1 MTDGQTE
8 RVDVRIVGIE
18 LPGRTCAD
26 PRPGGL
32 VYENVHVGVQ
42 RRKEVVDI
50 VPGDAPTA
58 VWEFTVD
65 PVTRDAILDF
75 RGPVVQ
81 GRRGDRFL
89 YLSWGS
95 VGANGSFEMFRRAK
109 LMLDAV
115 SSESVGDADR
125 PGRRLVGTLGLTHG
139 DGMPRC
145 AAVRPPV
152 ITWTVEPA

>member
-1 MTDGQTE
+1 MEVQIIGVT
-8 RVDVRIVGIE
+8 

-32 VYENVHVGVQ
+32 TYENVHVGVQ
-42 RRKEVVDI
+42 RRQEVVDM
-50 VPGDAPTA
+50 VPGDASTA
-58 VWEFTVD
+58 SWRLTVD
-65 PVTRDAILDF
+65 PVLGDGALDF
-75 RGPVVQ
+75 RGPFVQ

-95 VGANGSFEMFRRAK
+95 VDARGRFEMFRRAK

-115 SSESVGDADR
+115 SPDLVRAAEQ
-125 PGRRLVGTLGLTHG
+125 PEHRLVGTVGLTHD

-145 AAVRPPV
+145 AAVRPPE
-152 ITWTVEPA
+152 ISWTVASD

>member
-8 RVDVRIVGIE
+8 RVDVRIVGVE

-26 PRPGGL
+26 PRPDGL

-65 PVTRDAILDF
+65 PVTRDATLDF
-75 RGPVVQ
+75 RGSVVQ

-89 YLSWGS
+89 YLSWGT
-95 VGANGSFEMFRRAK
+95 VDANGSFEMFRRAK

-115 SSESVGDADR
+115 SAELVRDADR
-125 PGRRLVGTLGLTHG
+125 PEHRLVGTLGLTHG

-152 ITWTVEPA
+152 ITWTVDPS

>member
-1 MTDGQTE
+1 
-8 RVDVRIVGIE
+8 VDLRIIGTE

-32 VYENVHVGVQ
+32 VHENVHVGLQ
-42 RRKEVVDI
+42 RRREVVDI
-50 VPGDAPTA
+50 IPGDAPTA
-58 VWEFTVD
+58 VWDLSVN
-65 PVTRDAILDF
+65 PVTSDGTLDF
-75 RGPVVQ
+75 RGPFVQ

-95 VGANGSFEMFRRAK
+95 VDAHGRFDMFRRAK

-115 SSESVGDADR
+115 SPALVQAAGK
-125 PGRRLVGTLGLTHG
+125 PGHRLVATLGMTEG

-152 ITWTVEPA
+152 VNWTLDST

>member
-1 MTDGQTE
+1 
-8 RVDVRIVGIE
+8 VDVQVVGIE

-26 PRPGGL
+26 PRPDGL

-42 RRKEVVDI
+42 RRQEVVD
-50 VPGDAPTA
+50 VVRGDAPTA
-58 VWEFTVD
+58 VWSLTVE
-65 PVTRDAILDF
+65 PNFRDGALDF
-75 RGPVVQ
+75 RGPFVQ

-95 VGANGSFEMFRRAK
+95 VDASGHFEMFRRAK
-109 LMLDAV
+109 LMLDPVTPELVQA
-115 SSESVGDADR
+115 ADR
-125 PGRRLVGTLGLTHG
+125 AGNRLVATLGLTDG

-152 ITWTVEPA
+152 ITWTVDQS

>member
-42 RRKEVVDI
+42 RRKDVVDI

-58 VWEFTVD
+58 MWEFTVD
-65 PVTRDAILDF
+65 PVTRDATLDF

-81 GRRGDRFL
+81 GRPGDRFL
-89 YLSWGS
+89 YLSWGT
-95 VGANGSFEMFRRAK
+95 VDANGSFEMF
-109 LMLDAV
+109 
-115 SSESVGDADR
+115 
-125 PGRRLVGTLGLTHG
+125 
-139 DGMPRC
+139 
-145 AAVRPPV
+145 
-152 ITWTVEPA
+152 

>member
-1 MTDGQTE
+1 
-8 RVDVRIVGIE
+8 VDVRIIGVE
-18 LPGRTCAD
+18 MPGRTCAD
-26 PRPGGL
+26 ARPDGL

-42 RRKEVVDI
+42 RRREVVDT

-58 VWEFTVD
+58 VWNLTVD
-65 PVTRDAILDF
+65 TVARDGTLDF
-75 RGPVVQ
+75 RGPFVQ
-81 GRRGDRFL
+81 GRRDDRFL

-95 VGANGSFEMFRRAK
+95 VDANGRFEMFRRAK

-115 SSESVGDADR
+115 SHELVRAADR
-125 PGRRLVGTLGLTHG
+125 PGRRLVGTVSLTHA

-152 ITWTVEPA
+152 IAWTVDAG

>member
-1 MTDGQTE
+1 
-8 RVDVRIVGIE
+8 VDVQIVGVE

-26 PRPGGL
+26 PRPEGL
-32 VYENVHVGVQ
+32 VYENVQVGVQ
-42 RRKEVVDI
+42 RGREVVDT

-58 VWEFTVD
+58 VWSLTID
-65 PVTRDAILDF
+65 PVVRDGELDF
-75 RGPVVQ
+75 RGPFVQ

-95 VGANGSFEMFRRAK
+95 VDSNGRFEMFRRAK

-115 SSESVGDADR
+115 SPDLVRAAKR
-125 PGRRLVGTLGLTHG
+125 PGHRLVGTLGLTHG

-152 ITWTVEPA
+152 IAWTVETA

>member
-1 MTDGQTE
+1 
-8 RVDVRIVGIE
+8 VDVRIVGIE
-18 LPGRTCAD
+18 LPGRRCAD
-26 PRPGGL
+26 PRPDGL
-32 VYENVHVGVQ
+32 SYENVHVGVQ
-42 RRKEVVDI
+42 QRKDVVDI
-50 VPGDAPTA
+50 VPGDAATA
-58 VWEFTVD
+58 AWEFTVESVD
-65 PVTRDAILDF
+65 RDGTLDF
-75 RGPVVQ
+75 RGPFVQ

-95 VGANGSFEMFRRAK
+95 VDAGGGFEMFRRAK

-115 SSESVGDADR
+115 SPELVRDADR

-152 ITWTVEPA
+152 ITWTVEGS